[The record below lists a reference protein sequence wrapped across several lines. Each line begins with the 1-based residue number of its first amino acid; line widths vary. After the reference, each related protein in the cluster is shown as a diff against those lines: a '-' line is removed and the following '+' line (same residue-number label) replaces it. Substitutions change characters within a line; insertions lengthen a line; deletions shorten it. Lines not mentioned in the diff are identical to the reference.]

1 MNLLSTRISNTLAMP
16 LPSGANVKGLLVK
29 IHPMEWMEKPTE
41 IASAGLIIGRDTTC
55 DLTLQ
60 DDSVSRRHAQ
70 LRYDGSVIWVDDL
83 NSTNGVFVNEQRVNG
98 SKSLEAGDRIR
109 FGNQIFKLVTEE
121 GFELQYHEVIY
132 KMMTT
137 DALTQVYNR
146 RFFLDS
152 LEREL
157 QQSQR
162 GIQSFAL
169 LLLDLDR
176 FKSINDQYG
185 HLAGDQVLC
194 EFARRARS
202 VLRSGEILA
211 RYGGEEFALLCV
223 PADEEQAAAVGER
236 IRAAVAASPVDF
248 ESMEIPVTVS
258 VGVACYHA
266 IEPCDSATL
275 IQQADEQLY
284 CAKENGRDQVCVR
297 SAAPSPVRFQASIQ
311 ESI

>member
-1 MNLLSTRISNTLAMP
+1 MSLMSTRVSNTFAMP
-16 LPSGANVKGLLVK
+16 LQPGAGCKGMLVK

-41 IASAGLIIGRDTTC
+41 IPTNGLTVGRDSAC
-55 DLTLQ
+55 EVKLD
-60 DDSVSRRHAQ
+60 DDSVSRRHAK
-70 LRYDGSVIWVDDL
+70 LRYSGNEVWVDDL
-83 NSTNGVFVNEQRVNG
+83 ESTNGVFVNEQRVNG
-98 SKSLEAGDRIR
+98 SKALLAGDRVR

-152 LEREL
+152 LEREWH
-157 QQSQR
+157 QAQR
-162 GIQSFAL
+162 GVQSFAL

-185 HLAGDQVLC
+185 HLAGDRVLC

-202 VLRSGEILA
+202 VLRAGEILA

-236 IRAAVAASPVDF
+236 IRSAVAESPILF
-248 ESMEIPVTVS
+248 ESVEIPVTVS
-258 VGVACYHA
+258 IGVACYHA
-266 IEPCDSATL
+266 LDTCDSETL

-284 CAKENGRDQVCVR
+284 RAKENGRDQVCVR
-297 SAAPSPVRFQASIQ
+297 SAAPSPSRFQASIQ
-311 ESI
+311 ERI

>member
-1 MNLLSTRISNTLAMP
+1 MSLLSTRISNTFAMP
-16 LPSGANVKGLLVK
+16 LPAGANCKGLLVK
-29 IHPMEWMEKPTE
+29 IHPMEWMEKPSE
-41 IASAGLIIGRDTTC
+41 IPSAGLIIGRDDAC
-55 DLTLQ
+55 DLKLL
-60 DDSVSRRHAQ
+60 DDSVSRRHAR
-70 LRYDGSVIWVDDL
+70 LRYEGPMICVDDL
-83 NSTNGVFVNEQRVNG
+83 DSTNGVFVNEQRVHG

-162 GIQSFAL
+162 GLQSFAL

-176 FKSINDQYG
+176 FKSINDQHG
-185 HLAGDQVLC
+185 HLAGDRVLC

-236 IRAAVAASPVDF
+236 IRAAVAATPVDF
-248 ESMEIPVTVS
+248 ESIEIPVTVS
-258 VGVACYHA
+258 IGVACYHSVDT
-266 IEPCDSATL
+266 CDSATL

-284 CAKENGRDQVCVR
+284 RAKENGRDQVCVR
-297 SAAPSPVRFQASIQ
+297 SAAPSPVRFQTSIQ

>member
-1 MNLLSTRISNTLAMP
+1 
-16 LPSGANVKGLLVK
+16 
-29 IHPMEWMEKPTE
+29 MEWMEKPTE
-41 IASAGLIIGRDTTC
+41 IPANGLTVGRDSAC
-55 DLTLQ
+55 EVTLD
-60 DDSVSRRHAQ
+60 DDSVSRRHAG
-70 LRYDGSVIWVDDL
+70 LRYDNNAIWVYDL
-83 NSTNGVFVNEQRVNG
+83 GSTNGVFVNEQRVHG
-98 SKSLEAGDRIR
+98 SKTLLAGDRVR

-152 LEREL
+152 LEREWH
-157 QQSQR
+157 QAQR

-185 HLAGDQVLC
+185 HLAGDRVLC

-202 VLRSGEILA
+202 VLRAGEILA

-223 PADEEQAAAVGER
+223 PADEEQATAVGER
-236 IRAAVAASPVDF
+236 IRSIVAESPILF
-248 ESMEIPVTVS
+248 ESIEIPVTVS
-258 VGVACYHA
+258 IGIACYHA
-266 IEPCDSATL
+266 PDTCDSEAL
-275 IQQADEQLY
+275 IQRADEQLY
-284 CAKENGRDQVCVR
+284 RAKENGRNQVCVR
-297 SAAPSPVRFQASIQ
+297 SSSLSPIRFQASIQ
-311 ESI
+311 ERI